1 MQRSGSIDLDRPALV
16 GILNITP
23 DSFSDG
29 GRFDRPGVALEHAVR
44 LVEDGAAMIDVGG
57 ESTRPGAVPVDAAT
71 ELARFLPV
79 IRVLRA
85 HLSVPISIDTR
96 HAQVARAAIDEGA
109 DVVNDISSLG
119 DDDMAGVVASA
130 GAGLVLMHMRGTPQT
145 MQDDPR
151 YDDVSDEVTRGLA
164 LAVAKAMEAGV
175 SPEQLVVDPGIGFGK
190 SFEHNLELMMRLG
203 ELTELGR
210 PIMLGASR
218 KAFLGK
224 ILGGARPED
233 RDVATAAA
241 CVVGLLNGARLFRVH
256 AVRPVRESL
265 LVADAL
271 RRASPMFS

>member
-1 MQRSGSIDLDRPALV
+1 
-16 GILNITP
+16 
-23 DSFSDG
+23 
-29 GRFDRPGVALEHAVR
+29 
-44 LVEDGAAMIDVGG
+44 
-57 ESTRPGAVPVDAAT
+57 
-71 ELARFLPV
+71 
-79 IRVLRA
+79 
-85 HLSVPISIDTR
+85 
-96 HAQVARAAIDEGA
+96 
-109 DVVNDISSLG
+109 
-119 DDDMAGVVASA
+119 
-130 GAGLVLMHMRGTPQT
+130 MHMRGNPQT

-164 LAVAKAMEAGV
+164 LAVAKAVEAGV